1 MSQLLEMVRYDT
13 DRWKEGGKRGE
24 GERREGG
31 GKKKGRLSEE
41 GRRRK
46 SV

>member
-1 MSQLLEMVRYDT
+1 MT

-24 GERREGG
+24 GERREGWREGG